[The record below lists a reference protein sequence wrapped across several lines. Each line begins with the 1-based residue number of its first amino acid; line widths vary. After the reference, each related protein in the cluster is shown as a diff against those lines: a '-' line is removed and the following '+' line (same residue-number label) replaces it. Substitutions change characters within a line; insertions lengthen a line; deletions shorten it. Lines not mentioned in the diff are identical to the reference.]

1 MIELIVT
8 RDDCQSAEEVA
19 GGLMIVM
26 ENIVLMDMPLLQ
38 GPVLPQGWQGGSSRS
53 RAVSHP
59 HTVFGKKGEVPGQ
72 DAGFLTRDPLGPFR
86 GALCSGDTRHM
97 NVRLHSIGGV
107 AGSETTL
114 NPAWV

>member
-1 MIELIVT
+1 
-8 RDDCQSAEEVA
+8 
-19 GGLMIVM
+19 MIVM
-26 ENIVLMDMPLLQ
+26 ENIILMDMPLLQ
-38 GPVLPQGWQGGSSRS
+38 GAVFPQGWKGGSSRS
-53 RAVSHP
+53 QAVSYP

-72 DAGFLTRDPLGPFR
+72 DAGFFTRDLMGPFR

-114 NPAWV
+114 NPAQV